1 MGPTEYGYH
10 NNITG
15 DYGMPKLVQLI
26 STVNTTPDSNHVIL
40 FYVEEDGVLKLKAKK
55 SDGSVVDMLQ
65 EVVTAIPIDE

>member
-1 MGPTEYGYH
+1 MEPTEYGYH

-65 EVVTAIPIDE
+65 EVVTAILIDE